1 MELVW
6 IMGAMALVAL
16 FMYVKQ
22 SKKEAKKERNES
34 EDAIQVNNKGCSIVF
49 YAFLLGLLIFFVY
62 SYIKYRQ
69 SLG

>member
-34 EDAIQVNNKGCSIVF
+34 EDAIQVNTKPPI
-49 YAFLLGLLIFFVY
+49 FLKHGILAGF
-62 SYIKYRQ
+62 
-69 SLG
+69 